1 MIIGLTG
8 QTGSGKSTVC
18 SILKEKG
25 FYICDCDEVASR
37 VRKEKNIIE
46 KLKNI
51 FGQDIET
58 DGKINNRL
66 LALRAFKDEESTN
79 LLNSIM
85 HPEILKIAFNEIEE
99 ALNRGYKFAVLDGAV
114 LFESGANEK
123 CDFLVSVIADEN
135 ERLERLIKRDK
146 ISKEQARL
154 RMRAQKDQEFY
165 ILHSDFVIKN
175 DNLSDLTAQ
184 VEELI
189 GIVNGRRN

>member
-37 VRKEKNIIE
+37 VRKDKTIIE

-58 DGKINNRL
+58 DGKINNKL
-66 LALRAFKDEESTN
+66 LALRAFKDEKSTN

-85 HPEILKIAFNEIEE
+85 HPEILKIAFNEIQD
-99 ALNRGYKFAVLDGAV
+99 ALQHGYKFAVLDGAV

-135 ERLERLIKRDK
+135 NRLERLIKRDK
-146 ISKEQARL
+146 ITKEQALL
-154 RMRAQKDQEFY
+154 RMGIQKDQEFY
-165 ILHSDFVIKN
+165 ITHSDFVIKN
-175 DNLSDLTAQ
+175 DSLSELTSQIENLMSVVCGHQ
-184 VEELI
+184 
-189 GIVNGRRN
+189 N

>member
-18 SILKEKG
+18 KILKEKG

-37 VRKEKNIIE
+37 VRKDKSIIE

-51 FGQDIET
+51 FGQDIEIG
-58 DGKINNRL
+58 GKIDNRL
-66 LALRAFKDEESTN
+66 LAQRAFKDEESTM

-85 HPEILKIAFNEIEE
+85 HPEILKIAFHEIQE
-99 ALNRGYKFAVLDGAV
+99 ALKRGYKFAVLDGAV
-114 LFESGANEK
+114 LFESGADKK
-123 CDFLVSVIADEN
+123 CDFMVSVIADEN

-146 ISKEQARL
+146 ITKEQALL
-154 RMRAQKDQEFY
+154 RMSTQKDQAFY
-165 ILHSDFVIKN
+165 IAHSDFIIKN
-175 DNLSDLTAQ
+175 NSLSDSANQ

-189 GIVNGRRN
+189 RTVCGH